1 MFWPLIS
8 EYGGVA
14 CNERVNDDPLSGYI
28 RLGPVENLVSFVVRL
43 NRFDV
48 PLSKRNE

>member
-1 MFWPLIS
+1 MS

-14 CNERVNDDPLSGYI
+14 CNERVKDDPLSGYI
-28 RLGPVENLVSFVVRL
+28 RLGPVENLVSFVVMLKRL
-43 NRFDV
+43 EV